1 MSCQTTEFTPQC
13 FDEGFA
19 ILTGLWRGEPF
30 SFQGVHYQLN
40 QAQFLPAP
48 VQVPRIPIWLAGIWP
63 HKRPFRRAAQWDG
76 ICPIGRERIPRPED
90 VQEMLK
96 YIRQYRQADM
106 PFDVVLG
113 AYERDGSAMLAQL
126 ADYAEAGVTW
136 WLECF
141 DWDDR
146 LADVQARIRRGPP
159 RR

>member
-1 MSCQTTEFTPQC
+1 MST
-13 FDEGFA
+13 
-19 ILTGLWRGEPF
+19 
-30 SFQGVHYQLN
+30 S
-40 QAQFLPAP
+40 
-48 VQVPRIPIWLAGIWP
+48 
-63 HKRPFRRAAQWDG
+63 
-76 ICPIGRERIPRPED
+76 
-90 VQEMLK
+90 QEMLT

-159 RR
+159 HR